1 MAGPTAIR
9 QNVGVSVKR
18 NSLSLGAA
26 VGLYGNAFGAA
37 AVASGFSVPQAC
49 FISLILFSGASQFAA
64 VGVIGA
70 GGNPLS
76 AIATAAL
83 LGTRNAL
90 YAFRMVPILQVHGL
104 KKIFAA
110 QLTIDESTGMAVAQ
124 EDDQDSKTG
133 FWWTGVAVFIFW
145 NLFTF
150 TGALSAEALGDP
162 AKWGLDA
169 IVPAAFLGLLW
180 AQIKNKRHTQLAVV
194 SALFA
199 LALVHFV
206 PAGVPIMATALLA
219 IARGW
224 RQ

>member
-1 MAGPTAIR
+1 M
-9 QNVGVSVKR
+9 SVKR

-49 FISLILFSGASQFAA
+49 LISLILFSGASQFAA
-64 VGVIGA
+64 VGVIGS

-90 YAFRMVPILQVHGL
+90 YAFRMAPILKVKGFR
-104 KKIFAA
+104 KIVAA

-124 EDDQDSKTG
+124 ENDHDSRTG
-133 FWWTGVAVFIFW
+133 FWWTGIAVYIFW
-145 NLFTF
+145 NLFTL

-162 AKWGLDA
+162 AQFGLDA

-180 AQIKNKRHTQLAVV
+180 AQIKSKQHIQLAFL
-194 SALFA
+194 SGLTA
-199 LALVHFV
+199 LALVGFV
-206 PAGVPIMATALLA
+206 PAGVPIMATSIIA
-219 IARGW
+219 IGLGW
-224 RQ
+224 RPHRSLKQAS

>member
-1 MAGPTAIR
+1 M
-9 QNVGVSVKR
+9 SVKR

-49 FISLILFSGASQFAA
+49 LISLILFSGASQFAA
-64 VGVIGA
+64 VGVIGS

-90 YAFRMVPILQVHGL
+90 YAFRMAPILKVKGFR
-104 KKIFAA
+104 KIVAA

-124 EDDQDSKTG
+124 ENDHDSRIG
-133 FWWTGVAVFIFW
+133 FWWTGIAVYIFW
-145 NLFTF
+145 NLFTL

-162 AKWGLDA
+162 AQFGLDA

-180 AQIKNKRHTQLAVV
+180 AQIKSKQHIQLAFL
-194 SALFA
+194 SGLTA
-199 LALVHFV
+199 LALVGFV
-206 PAGVPIMATALLA
+206 PAGVPIMATSIIA
-219 IARGW
+219 IGLGW
-224 RQ
+224 RPHRSLKQAS

>member
-1 MAGPTAIR
+1 M
-9 QNVGVSVKR
+9 SVKR

-49 FISLILFSGASQFAA
+49 LFSLVLFSGASQFAA

-90 YAFRMVPILQVHGL
+90 YAFRMAPILKVSGV
-104 KKIFAA
+104 KRIIAA

-124 EDDQDSKTG
+124 DNDRDSRTG
-133 FWWTGVAVFIFW
+133 FWYTGIAVFIFW
-145 NLFTF
+145 NLFTL
-150 TGALSAEALGDP
+150 TGALSAAALGDP
-162 AKWGLDA
+162 AKFGLDA

-180 AQIKNKRHTQLAVV
+180 AQIKTRSNFLLAVF

-199 LALVHFV
+199 LSITHFV
-206 PAGVPIMATALLA
+206 PAGVPIMATVILA
-219 IARGW
+219 VAMGW
-224 RQ
+224 NPTRRIK

>member
-76 AIATAAL
+76 AIATAAFGSELAPQVQL
-83 LGTRNAL
+83 LREVRDNVLFSTGAGTTFMAGFNEFY
-90 YAFRMVPILQVHGL
+90 YAFSPTVADWERQSPLFKEVVKTTITPMLSTMS
-104 KKIFAA
+104 KIGRAH
-110 QLTIDESTGMAVAQ
+110 V
-124 EDDQDSKTG
+124 
-133 FWWTGVAVFIFW
+133 
-145 NLFTF
+145 
-150 TGALSAEALGDP
+150 
-162 AKWGLDA
+162 
-169 IVPAAFLGLLW
+169 
-180 AQIKNKRHTQLAVV
+180 
-194 SALFA
+194 
-199 LALVHFV
+199 
-206 PAGVPIMATALLA
+206 
-219 IARGW
+219 
-224 RQ
+224 